1 MSTNTASKM
10 RSRIATAL
18 AAACA
23 AFLAL
28 PERAEAQEIHL
39 TGPMAGAPAVR
50 KLRLYRKGRV
60 EIAPQVSFTLLDEY
74 QRHIMPGLK
83 LNYHFTDWLG
93 FGVWGAFGAL
103 KIPTGLSDNV
113 QEVNALRGCRTG
125 NVSEDDELECRLT
138 GVNMGSD
145 FRDQLGSFNWIAA
158 PQLTAIPF
166 RGKLG
171 LFNNVYVDTDLY
183 VFAGPAFVSLN
194 ERADCNV
201 NCSELSAFEMADRTA
216 IAPTA
221 GIGLS
226 FYLSNWISLG
236 WEYRFLPMARNT
248 GGLDTGGSGKEQGFP
263 DNRINEH
270 DRQFNLNQ
278 IMTVSVSMF
287 FPTQHQISE

>member
-10 RSRIATAL
+10 KSRGLTAL
-18 AAACA
+18 AALC

-28 PERAEAQEIHL
+28 PDRAEAQELHV

-60 EIAPQVSFTLLDEY
+60 EVTPHASFTLLDEY

-93 FGVWGAFGAL
+93 IGVWGAFGAL
-103 KIPTGLSDNV
+103 KMPTGLSDNI
-113 QEVNALRGCRTG
+113 QDVNASRACQDAAPGEESL
-125 NVSEDDELECRLT
+125 DCRLT
-138 GVNMGSD
+138 GVNMGRD
-145 FRDQLGSFNWIAA
+145 FRDQLGSINWMAS
-158 PQLTAIPF
+158 PQVTLVPF

-183 VFAGPAFVSLN
+183 VFGGPAFVSLN
-194 ERADCNV
+194 ERANCTV
-201 NCSELSAFEMADRTA
+201 NCSEPGAFDMADRTA

-221 GIGLS
+221 GLGLS
-226 FYLSNWISLG
+226 FYLSKWISLG
-236 WEYRFLPMARNT
+236 WEYRFLPMSRNP
-248 GGLDTGGSGKEQGFP
+248 GGLDTGGSGPDQAFP
-263 DNRINEH
+263 DNRINEQ
-270 DRQFNLNQ
+270 DRQFKINQ
-278 IMTVSVSMF
+278 IMSVNVSLF

>member
-226 FYLSNWISLG
+226 FYLSNWI
-236 WEYRFLPMARNT
+236 
-248 GGLDTGGSGKEQGFP
+248 
-263 DNRINEH
+263 
-270 DRQFNLNQ
+270 DRK
-278 IMTVSVSMF
+278 SVV
-287 FPTQHQISE
+287 